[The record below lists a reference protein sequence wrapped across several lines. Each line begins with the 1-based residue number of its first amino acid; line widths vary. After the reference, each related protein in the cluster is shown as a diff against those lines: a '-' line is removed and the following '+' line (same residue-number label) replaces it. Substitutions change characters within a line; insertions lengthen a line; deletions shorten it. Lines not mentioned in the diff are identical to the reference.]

1 MNSDHS
7 SLEKKYRESLK
18 MQEKPLELNNF
29 FNSKMVNLLTEEDS
43 ILYPIFKALED
54 NREIKT
60 TTSDS

>member
-1 MNSDHS
+1 
-7 SLEKKYRESLK
+7 